1 MAVFATAE
9 CGMIFSEI
17 TVADIP
23 ALHQIELAAN
33 PYPWPIM
40 AFQSSL
46 TGLYFNFKLEVD
58 NQLVGYVFSKIV
70 AGQAE
75 LFNICVNPIF
85 QGKGF
90 GKQLLQKLIA
100 DLTEKQVTELW
111 LEVRASNQTAIRL
124 YEGFGF
130 SCADIRPNY
139 YRNAQGAEN
148 AHIMCLAFFN

>member
-33 PYPWPIM
+33 PYPWPVT

-46 TGLYFNFKLEVD
+46 SGLYFNYKLVID
-58 NQLVGYVFSKIV
+58 NQLIGFVFCKIV
-70 AGQAE
+70 ADQAE
-75 LFNICVNPIF
+75 LFNICVNPNH
-85 QGKGF
+85 QGKGL

-100 DLTEKQVTELW
+100 DLTAKQVTELW
-111 LEVRASNQTAIRL
+111 LEVRASNQAAIGL
-124 YEGFGF
+124 YERFGF
-130 SCADIRPNY
+130 SCVDIRPNY
-139 YRNAQGAEN
+139 YRNAQGAED
-148 AHIMCLAFFN
+148 AHIMCLYLI

>member
-1 MAVFATAE
+1 
-9 CGMIFSEI
+9 MIFSEI
-17 TVADIP
+17 DQSDLAE
-23 ALHQIELAAN
+23 LHQIELSAN
-33 PYPWPIM
+33 PYPWPVT

-46 TGLYFNFKLEVD
+46 GGMYFNFKLVID
-58 NQLVGYVFSKIV
+58 KKLIGFVFCKIV
-70 AGQAE
+70 ADQAE
-75 LFNICVNPIF
+75 LFNICVNPLY

-100 DLTEKQVTELW
+100 DLTDKQVTELW

-139 YRNAQGAEN
+139 YRNAQGAED
-148 AHIMCLAFFN
+148 AHIMCLTFF